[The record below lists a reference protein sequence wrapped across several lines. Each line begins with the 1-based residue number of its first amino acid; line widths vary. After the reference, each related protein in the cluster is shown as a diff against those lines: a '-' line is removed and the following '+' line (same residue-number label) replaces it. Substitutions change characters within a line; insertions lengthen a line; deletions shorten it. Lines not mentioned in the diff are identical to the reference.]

1 MIILIKKKKKEKAY
15 SETNKFE
22 VGIMEQKN
30 AEILYG
36 DKNTEIINDKEKQNF
51 NWFNFI
57 AFKFCC
63 RRNNLAIS
71 YYKSY
76 RSKVISEENFIRGQL
91 DIYKLEKVC
100 KT

>member
-1 MIILIKKKKKEKAY
+1 MIQLKMKLIYLIKKNL
-15 SETNKFE
+15 NKLL
-22 VGIMEQKN
+22 VNKN
-30 AEILYG
+30 RLLYIIL
-36 DKNTEIINDKEKQNF
+36 
-51 NWFNFI
+51 FI
-57 AFKFCC
+57 CKGFIEF
-63 RRNNLAIS
+63 S